1 MKLQTSKLTLVLLL
15 TLLSVAWAA
24 LPPRSPEDLVEQASD
39 VVIGTVVEVKTV
51 SERVKYGRDKFSAAM
66 FRIES
71 VEKGKLKPG
80 VLIETHFRQTES
92 RGKGWAGPQGQNEA
106 LTKGLQARLYLT
118 KTDGI
123 YQLLEPNG
131 WATP

>member
-1 MKLQTSKLTLVLLL
+1 MKLQNSKLTLVFLL

-24 LPPRSPEDLVEQASD
+24 LPPRSPEELVEQASE
-39 VVIGTVVEVKTV
+39 VVVGTVVEVKTV
-51 SERVKYGRDKFSAAM
+51 SERVKYGRDKFSVAM

-71 VEKGKLKPG
+71 VDKGKLKPG

-92 RGKGWAGPQGQNEA
+92 RATGWAGPQGQNEP
-106 LTKGLQARLYLT
+106 LTKGLQARLFLT

-131 WATP
+131 WTAP